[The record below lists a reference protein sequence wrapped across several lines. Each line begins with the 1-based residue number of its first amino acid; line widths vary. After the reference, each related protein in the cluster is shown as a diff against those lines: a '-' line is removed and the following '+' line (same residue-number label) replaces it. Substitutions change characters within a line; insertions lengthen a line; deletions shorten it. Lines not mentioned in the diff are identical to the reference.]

1 MVSTETNIY
10 SNCKKPS
17 ERDILME
24 GINIAAL
31 ALMSGVLFQLGLN
44 ALVDVLT
51 CVLALLSL
59 IILLRFK
66 INSIWL
72 LLAGAIIGVI
82 YFWVR

>member
-1 MVSTETNIY
+1 
-10 SNCKKPS
+10 
-17 ERDILME
+17 ME

-59 IILLRFK
+59 IILLHFK